1 MKSPILISMLILP
14 VLSGLSGFRAP
25 AVAPAPKVLPCVA
38 LYGVDSQIG
47 EKGYQRITKEN
58 EWVKLWRNH
67 KGDQS
72 GGEYD
77 FEHDPLGLPIV
88 DFNQFMVLALFEGRD
103 DSPDGFQAD
112 SISESPE
119 EMTIRFLGMGN
130 STGFAKE
137 FEGNPECSV
146 EESAA
151 PVRHAYGFFFV
162 PKSSKAIV
170 LQKMFKNSNTDV
182 FKFPALK

>member
-1 MKSPILISMLILP
+1 MKSVILVSMMILP
-14 VLSGLSGFRAP
+14 VLIGLNSLHEP
-25 AVAPAPKVLPCVA
+25 EVAPAPKVLPCVA
-38 LYGVDSQIG
+38 LYGLDSQIG
-47 EKGYQRITKEN
+47 EKGYLRITKQS
-58 EWVKLWRNH
+58 EWVKLWRKH

-88 DFNQFMVLALFEGRD
+88 DFNQFMVLALFEGHD
-103 DSPDGFQAD
+103 ESPFGFQAE
-112 SISESPE
+112 SISETPD
-119 EMTIRFLGMGN
+119 EMTIRFVGMGN

-151 PVRHAYGFFFV
+151 PIRHAYGFFFV
-162 PKSSKAIV
+162 PKSSKAII
-170 LQKMFKNSNTDV
+170 LQKMFKKSNTDV
-182 FKFPALK
+182 FRFPAFK